1 MAVLLITYD
10 HGRAHPMTDPVL
22 KVIKQ
27 YKYVQLAEG
36 SYAIETFEQTRT
48 IFNKIL
54 PCLNGGGM
62 HLLVVTLVKPFSG
75 PVLQPV
81 SEWLAKHLPES

>member
-10 HGRAHPMTDPVL
+10 HGRMHPIADPVL
-22 KVIKQ
+22 KVIKE
-27 YKYVQLAEG
+27 YRYVQLAEG

-54 PCLNGGGM
+54 PHLNGSM

-81 SEWLAKHLPES
+81 SEWLAKHLPEV